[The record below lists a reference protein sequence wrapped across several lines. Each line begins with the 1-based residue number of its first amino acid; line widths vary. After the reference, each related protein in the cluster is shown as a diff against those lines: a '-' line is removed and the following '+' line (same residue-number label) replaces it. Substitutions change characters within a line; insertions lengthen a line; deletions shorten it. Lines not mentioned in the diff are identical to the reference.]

1 MLKQQLIYIT
11 LLLRSPG
18 AEFLLASCVADTHR
32 QARSCVFYKE
42 EEKLRC
48 RYYHCLLEL
57 SRSGFQ
63 HCLADDTLLYLT
75 HIPFFRTWGVPHAL
89 SCTNQNFIL
98 RYLEKTNAEPRIQS
112 QTSARGMCN
121 GRSGAGTVSLHQC
134 SVLNHLSQTL
144 YNLSII
150 LANEGVLK

>member
-48 RYYHCLLEL
+48 QYYHCLLEL

-75 HIPFFRTWGVPHAL
+75 RIPFFRMWRVPPTF
-89 SCTNQNFIL
+89 SYTNQNFIR
-98 RYLEKTNAEPRIQS
+98 RYLEQTNTEPRIQS
-112 QTSARGMCN
+112 QPSACGMCN
-121 GRSGAGTVSLHQC
+121 GGSDAGRCRYTSVPC
-134 SVLNHLSQTL
+134 SFICHRRCVIFTND
-144 YNLSII
+144 
-150 LANEGVLK
+150 GVLK